1 MNQKAIWLII
11 GLMSL
16 AVVGV
21 LSLQMSFINNSRRVN
36 EEEFDKHVNAGMKR
50 VAVQLEETE
59 NLNIVSQ
66 HVNGFSLQHINIDT
80 NGNFHYQKQEAY
92 SNDPAALKQ
101 TMDRAQLKQEMLY
114 IPIEERIKVIE
125 LDRFLKEELGN
136 LWRDEQG
143 KDIPFSYGVWSN
155 LTNSFVIYNNHYVVT
170 TENQAEYNYVKASPY
185 RTKLFPTNIND
196 PGILYVFF
204 PTKSAVVWGRLWLDL
219 LLSLLFALIILG
231 SFAYTIKVILQ
242 QKKLSE
248 MKNDFINNMTHEFKT
263 PIATISLAS
272 DSITNASVINNPDK
286 IRRFANIIKQEN
298 KRMHG
303 QVEKVLQMALVERG
317 SIKLNFA
324 DVNLHH
330 VIEQAVSN
338 MALQVER
345 REGTVVAQLSAE
357 KYIVEGDLNH
367 ISNVIN
373 NLLDNANKYSPENPD
388 ITVSTRNISNGI
400 EVTVSDRGIGMS
412 KEARKRI
419 FEKFYRVHT
428 GNLHDV
434 KGFGLGLAYVKAM
447 VTAHKG
453 SVDVKSE
460 LGKGSSFILLFPF
473 KVEHHTDD
481 EVDNG

>member
-1 MNQKAIWLII
+1 MNQKAIWVII

-21 LSLQMSFINNSRRVN
+21 LSLQMSFINNSRRLN
-36 EEEFDKHVNAGMKR
+36 EEQFDKHVAAGMKK
-50 VAVQLEETE
+50 VAELLENVENVQVSRYANGYSIRQFEE
-59 NLNIVSQ
+59 
-66 HVNGFSLQHINIDT
+66 DT
-80 NGNFHYQKQEAY
+80 NGNFRYKQQIVL
-92 SNDPAALKQ
+92 SNDPSVLRQ
-101 TMDRAQLKQEMLY
+101 TMEAVHLKQEMLNT
-114 IPIEERIKVIE
+114 PIEERIEVVR
-125 LDRFLKEELGN
+125 LDRFLKDELGT
-136 LWRDEQG
+136 E
-143 KDIPFSYGVWSN
+143 IPFSYGVWSN
-155 LTNSFVIYNNHYVVT
+155 PLNSFVIYNNHYVVPN
-170 TENQAEYNYVKASPY
+170 ESQAGYNYLKSSAY
-185 RTKLFPTNIND
+185 KTKLFPTDLNN
-196 PGILYVFF
+196 PGNLLVFF
-204 PTKSAVVWGRLWLDL
+204 PTKSAHVWGRLWLAL
-219 LLSLLFALIILG
+219 LMSLLFTAIILA
-231 SFAYTIKVILQ
+231 SFAYTISVILQ

-272 DSITNASVINNPDK
+272 DSIINPSVIGNPDK
-286 IRRFANIIKQEN
+286 VKRFAHIISQEN

-317 SIKLNFA
+317 RIKLNFT
-324 DVNLHH
+324 DVNIHQ
-330 VIEQAVSN
+330 VIEQAVGN

-345 REGTVVAQLSAE
+345 KEGTISAHLNAE
-357 KYIVEGDLNH
+357 KYYIEGDLNH

-388 ITVSTRNISNGI
+388 ITVSTVNKSNGI
-400 EVTVSDRGIGMS
+400 EITISDKGIGMT
-412 KEARKRI
+412 KEAKKRI

-473 KVEHHTDD
+473 KAGQTVE
-481 EVDNG
+481 EE

>member
-1 MNQKAIWLII
+1 MNQKAIWVII

-21 LSLQMSFINNSRRVN
+21 LSLQMNFINSSRRLN
-36 EEEFDKHVNAGMKR
+36 EEEFDKHVNAGLKR
-50 VAVQLEETE
+50 VAAQLETLE
-59 NLNIVSQ
+59 NMQVTAQYL
-66 HVNGFSLQHINIDT
+66 NGFSIQYVAKDT
-80 NGNFHYQKQEAY
+80 NGNVQYQQSTYGASSHLEKTVGQVK
-92 SNDPAALKQ
+92 LQ
-101 TMDRAQLKQEMLY
+101 QEMFNTA
-114 IPIEERIKVIE
+114 IEDRIEVIQ
-125 LDRFLKEELGN
+125 LDKFLNNELGTN
-136 LWRDEQG
+136 
-143 KDIPFSYGVWSN
+143 DIPFSYGVWSN
-155 LTNSFVIYNNHYVVT
+155 LTNSFVIYNNHYVVPS
-170 TENQAEYNYVKASPY
+170 ENQKEYAYVKTSQY
-185 RTKLFPTNIND
+185 KTKLFPTEIND

-204 PTKSAVVWGRLWLDL
+204 PTKSSVIWGRLWLDL
-219 LLSLLFALIILG
+219 LLSLLFAMIILG

-272 DSITNASVINNPDK
+272 DSITNPSVISNPDK
-286 IRRFANIIKQEN
+286 IRRFADIIRQEN

-317 SIKLNFA
+317 SIKLNFS

-345 REGTVVAQLSAE
+345 REGTVSAQLNAE
-357 KYIVEGDLNH
+357 KCIVEGDLNH

-400 EVTVSDRGIGMS
+400 EVTVADKGIGMS
-412 KEARKRI
+412 KEAKKRI

-453 SVDVKSE
+453 SVEVKSE
-460 LGKGSSFILLFPF
+460 LGKGSSFVLLFPF
-473 KVEHHTDD
+473 KVDHATE
-481 EVDNG
+481 DNE